1 MLSLDPADPVSLYS
15 IAWDRHDRNLAH
27 LRHTAWAFKDGAPAE
42 IYSLAQTPDGSLW
55 LGTASG
61 LVRFDGIRFQQY
73 QPPSDP
79 KFNQRKVC
87 SLFATP
93 DGGRPR
99 VRDANMFEYHS
110 GGLAMWIASTPR
122 IILLREYSSLSRY
135 QASFLLGR

>member
-27 LRHTAWAFKDGAPAE
+27 LRHTAWTFKDGAPAE
-42 IYSLAQTPDGSLW
+42 IYSLAQTPDGFLW

-61 LVRFDGIRFQQY
+61 LFRFDGIRFQQY

-87 SLFATP
+87 SHFSNTRRRPAT
-93 DGGRPR
+93 GEGCQNVRTALRRPCD
-99 VRDANMFEYHS
+99 VYSVYTWEH
-110 GGLAMWIASTPR
+110 STP
-122 IILLREYSSLSRY
+122 
-135 QASFLLGR
+135 GN